1 MNQQLDARVRQL
13 EQLLGNIVS
22 QMPSEGRAANSQT
35 SGDVAI
41 SEDTL
46 PSGTSPQHPPS
57 SSSPRGE
64 LEVKPGRLMSSNTEM
79 IYVSGS
85 HWTAICTEVPNFTIP
100 FYLKTL
106 LTDAI
111 SLRSIG

>member
-22 QMPSEGRAANSQT
+22 QMPSERQAANSQT
-35 SGDVAI
+35 PDDFAS

-46 PSGTSPQHPPS
+46 PSGTSPQHLTS
-57 SSSPRGE
+57 GSSPSGE
-64 LEVKPGRLMSSNTEM
+64 LEVKPGRMVSSNTEM

-85 HWTAICTEVPNFTIP
+85 HWTAICTEVTNLPIF
-100 FYLKTL
+100 
-106 LTDAI
+106 LTQR
-111 SLRSIG
+111 LY